1 MMIGTTSA
9 LAVVLSGVYS
19 AVPHALLGGS
29 ESVSLLVWGVFL
41 LVVAGGA
48 RRISAARLTAHVER
62 ALPEASSA
70 PVRHCPPSGHLTPS
84 ESAVQG

>member
-1 MMIGTTSA
+1 MTFGATSA
-9 LAVVLSGVYS
+9 LAVVLSGVYN
-19 AVPHALLGGS
+19 AMPFAWQGTS
-29 ESVSLLVWGVFL
+29 ESMSLFVWGVFL

-62 ALPEASSA
+62 ALPQSTSSST
-70 PVRHCPPSGHLTPS
+70 VRHAGHLTPS

>member
-1 MMIGTTSA
+1 MTIGATSA
-9 LAVVLSGVYS
+9 LAVVLSGVYN
-19 AVPHALLGGS
+19 AMPLALQATS

-62 ALPEASSA
+62 ALPQTSSSA
-70 PVRHCPPSGHLTPS
+70 TVRHSGPFTPS
-84 ESAVQG
+84 ESVVQG